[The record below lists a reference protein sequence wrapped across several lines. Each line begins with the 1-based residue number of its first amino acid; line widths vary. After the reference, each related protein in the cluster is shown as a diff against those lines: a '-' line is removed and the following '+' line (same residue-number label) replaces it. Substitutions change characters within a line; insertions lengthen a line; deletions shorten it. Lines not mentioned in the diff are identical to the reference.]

1 MSFKN
6 LTTFFNSNDPSS
18 FHTAR
23 GSVFVEQQKSF
34 FVYDDSSPE
43 FFTINAGDAVA
54 TPTGT
59 WNPWPTTGTRVPTN
73 GGECVVADTAGVIYV
88 IGGRTNRK

>member
-1 MSFKN
+1 M
-6 LTTFFNSNDPSS
+6 TTFCNSNDPSS

-23 GSVFVEQQKSF
+23 GSVFVTGLKSF

-43 FFTINAGDAVA
+43 IFTINAADAGVA

-59 WNPWPTTGTRVPTN
+59 WFPWLTTGTRVPTN
-73 GGECVVADTAGVIYV
+73 GGECVVADTAGAFIYV
-88 IGGRTNRK
+88 IGGRTNRR